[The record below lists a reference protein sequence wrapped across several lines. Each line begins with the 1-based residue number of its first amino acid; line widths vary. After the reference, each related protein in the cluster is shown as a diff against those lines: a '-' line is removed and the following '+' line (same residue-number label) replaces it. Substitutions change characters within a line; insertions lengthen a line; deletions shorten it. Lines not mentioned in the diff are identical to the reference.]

1 MNPEEAGGTAEELPV
16 LGRQEVVAQLRERL
30 AGRLDAKAL
39 AAWAYARFYEEEMEQ
54 LSLEPG
60 ADDLL
65 REVLDELMFADDES
79 FDLDDEALRTLLVR
93 LQP

>member
-1 MNPEEAGGTAEELPV
+1 MDPEETDDAGRELPV
-16 LGRQEVVAQLRERL
+16 LGRQELVAQVQARL
-30 AGRLDAKAL
+30 AGSLDANSL

-65 REVLDELMFADDES
+65 REVLDELMFADDAS
-79 FDLDDEALRTLLVR
+79 FALDDNALRALLAR

>member
-1 MNPEEAGGTAEELPV
+1 
-16 LGRQEVVAQLRERL
+16 
-30 AGRLDAKAL
+30 
-39 AAWAYARFYEEEMEQ
+39 MEQ

-65 REVLDELMFADDES
+65 REVLDELMFADDEA
-79 FDLDDEALRTLLVR
+79 FALDDDALRALLTR

>member
-1 MNPEEAGGTAEELPV
+1 MNPEETGGVGEELPV
-16 LGRQEVVAQLRERL
+16 LGREEVAAKLRERL

-39 AAWAYARFYEEEMEQ
+39 AAWAYARFYEEEMEE
-54 LSLEPG
+54 LSLEPD

-65 REVLDELMFADDES
+65 REVLDELMFADDEA
-79 FDLDDEALRTLLVR
+79 FALDDDALQALLKR

>member
-1 MNPEEAGGTAEELPV
+1 MDPDETDGADHELPV
-16 LGRQEVVAQLRERL
+16 LGRQELAAQVQARL
-30 AGRLDAKAL
+30 AGSLNANAL
-39 AAWAYARFYEEEMEQ
+39 AAWAYARFYEEEMEL

-65 REVLDELMFADDES
+65 REVLDELMFADDAS
-79 FDLDDEALRTLLVR
+79 FALDDNALRALLAR

>member
-1 MNPEEAGGTAEELPV
+1 MDSEETDGADRELPV
-16 LGRQEVVAQLRERL
+16 LGRQELAAQVQARL
-30 AGRLDAKAL
+30 AGSLDAAAL

-65 REVLDELMFADDES
+65 REVLDELMFADDAS
-79 FDLDDEALRTLLVR
+79 FALDDGALRALLAR

>member
-1 MNPEEAGGTAEELPV
+1 MNPEETGGVGEELPA
-16 LGRQEVVAQLRERL
+16 LGREEVAAKLRERL

-65 REVLDELMFADDES
+65 REVLDELMFADDET
-79 FDLDDEALRTLLVR
+79 FALDDDALRALLTR

>member
-1 MNPEEAGGTAEELPV
+1 MNPEETGDAGEELPV
-16 LGRQEVVAQLRERL
+16 LRREEVAAKVRERL

-54 LSLEPG
+54 LSLEPD
-60 ADDLL
+60 ADALL
-65 REVLDELMFADDES
+65 REVLDELMFADDET
-79 FDLDDEALRTLLVR
+79 FALDDEALRAMLTR